1 MKSDTG
7 SDVAGTGILD
17 TQRIV
22 TGVGSDRVGANLV
35 GCFFGQ
41 KIASR
46 DRAVLSA
53 GCAELPVL
61 GLTAQLG
68 SRFGATAP
76 GSRARG
82 LFQNVQTPFPRV
94 SPKHRLRRWELTS
107 RLRKQQGRWERCL
120 TAGKGVLTLLRICV
134 TCLQGDD
141 KLGKFLL

>member
-68 SRFGATAP
+68 SRFGATALRFKSKGGCSRMCKRLSHACRPSTDSDDGSSRP
-76 GSRARG
+76 GSG
-82 LFQNVQTPFPRV
+82 NSRV
-94 SPKHRLRRWELTS
+94 
-107 RLRKQQGRWERCL
+107 
-120 TAGKGVLTLLRICV
+120 AGNGV
-134 TCLQGDD
+134 
-141 KLGKFLL
+141 